1 MVSLLPFRKK
11 KKTAPKATSKTAK
24 QTASAKPNKKTKK
37 ARAEQKIDR
46 KKQPL
51 IAKLFYLCLYFGLA
65 VFLITCF
72 GLWLYSKELSRQYKL
87 NDAEMSGALWELPSR
102 VYARPLELYAGK
114 PLKLQDL
121 TTELNYLDYLKTPAV
136 PEPGTYHIDG
146 KHVLIY
152 KNGFGFWDA
161 KEPEQLLRLTL
172 IDGKISEILDM
183 KTLQPVAITRIEPL
197 LIGSMYPKHG
207 QDRLLINLDN
217 TPEVLVDTIIAT
229 EDRRFYSHPGIDPK
243 GLARAVITAIKSG
256 QASQGASTLT
266 QQFVKNHYLS
276 SERKLSRKIKEALM
290 ALTLEK
296 NFSKEQILEGYL
308 NEIFLG
314 QDGSRAI
321 HGFGLAAEH
330 YFGKPLSQLGVHQ
343 IATLVALVRE
353 PSRANP
359 FRHPEFAKKRRAL
372 ILDVMVGQNLIS
384 AEDAKL
390 AKALPL
396 DTLPTIERKKKDRY
410 FSFLQLVKKRI
421 NEEYDSDTL
430 AAGLNVF
437 TTLDPII
444 QDEAER
450 SVATALPVL
459 EKRKRLKKDFL
470 QAASVIVNTST
481 AEVVAIVGDRDPQR
495 HGFNRAY
502 QAKRQPGSL
511 LKPVV
516 YMSALEYPTKY
527 NLATPID
534 DSPLVYKVAGEVWKP
549 KNYSHKNQGSV
560 ALIDALVHSYNIPTA
575 RVVLDIGV
583 HDFVGR
589 LQDLGAR
596 QDLPLYPSI
605 ALGSVTMSPLE
616 VAQIYESLA
625 NGGYRMPLR
634 VINSVTDA
642 EDNPVA
648 RFPMESIKVISD
660 EPYYLTFKAMQ
671 EVVRRGTARNL
682 QQKIPAELNIAGK
695 TGTTDDY
702 RDSWFAGFSGNY
714 LNVVWVGNDSNKKTG
729 LSGSN
734 GAMRVWMD
742 IMKDLP
748 LTSLNVPQ
756 PTNVFEFPVDMTT
769 GELMGESCTG
779 QHRGETLPFIAGSEP
794 VEYSSCYVPPPE
806 PTIEIWESEF
816 GTANH
821 SHNGSYSSDDERVAE
836 EARKA
841 LEAFGFGN

>member
-1 MVSLLPFRKK
+1 MLIFRKK
-11 KKTAPKATSKTAK
+11 KKTALEKYNRKA
-24 QTASAKPNKKTKK
+24 KKVY
-37 ARAEQKIDR
+37 AEQQIDR

-72 GLWLYSKELSRQYKL
+72 GLWLYSMELTRKYKL
-87 NDAEMSGALWELPSR
+87 DDAEMGGALWELPSR
-102 VYARPLELYAGK
+102 VYARPLELYVGK
-114 PLKLQDL
+114 TIKLENL
-121 TTELNYLDYLKTPAV
+121 ITELTYLEYTKTPAV
-136 PEPGTYHIDG
+136 PEGGTYHVDG
-146 KHVLIY
+146 EHILIY
-152 KNGFGFWDA
+152 KNGFGFWDT

-172 IDGKISEILDM
+172 SDGKISEILDM

-207 QDRLLINLDN
+207 QDRLLISLEN

-243 GLARAVITAIKSG
+243 GLARAVVSAVKKRQVT
-256 QASQGASTLT
+256 QGASTLT
-266 QQFVKNHYLS
+266 QQFVKNHYLT
-276 SERKLSRKIKEALM
+276 SERKISRKIKEALM

-296 NFSKEQILEGYL
+296 NFSKQQILEGYL

-314 QDGSRAI
+314 QDGKRAI
-321 HGFGLAAEH
+321 HGFGLASEH

-359 FRHPEFAKKRRAL
+359 FRQPEFAKKRRAL

-390 AKALPL
+390 AKTLPL
-396 DTLPTIERKKKDRY
+396 DVLPPAVRKKKDRY

-421 NEEYDSDTL
+421 NEEYDSETL

-437 TTLDPII
+437 TTLNPMI

-459 EKRKRLKKDFL
+459 EKRKGLKKNFL

-481 AEVVAIVGDRDPQR
+481 AEVVAVVGDRDPQR
-495 HGFNRAY
+495 HGFNRAF

-516 YMSALEYPTKY
+516 FMSALEYPTKY

-534 DSPLVYKVAGEVWKP
+534 DSPLIYKVEGEVWKP
-549 KNYSHKNQGSV
+549 KNYSRKNKGSV
-560 ALIDALVHSYNIPTA
+560 PLIDALVHSYNIPTA

-596 QDLPLYPSI
+596 QNLPLYPSI

-648 RFPMESIKVISD
+648 RFPMESLKVISE
-660 EPYYLTFKAMQ
+660 EPYYLTVKAMQ
-671 EVVRRGTARNL
+671 EIVKRGTARNL
-682 QQKIPAELNIAGK
+682 KQKIPATFNIAGK

-714 LNVVWVGNDSNKKTG
+714 LNVVWVGNDDNKKTG

-748 LTSLNVPQ
+748 LTPLELAQ
-756 PTNVFEFPVDMTT
+756 PANVFEFPIDMTT
-769 GELMGESCTG
+769 GQLMGKSCRG
-779 QHRGETLPFIAGSEP
+779 RHRGETLPFIAGSEP
-794 VEYSSCYVPPPE
+794 VKYSSCYVPPPA
-806 PTIEIWESEF
+806 PKPQPDVWESEF
-816 GTANH
+816 GTVN
-821 SHNGSYSSDDERVAE
+821 SSRDGNYSGDDERVAE